1 MYPITFQLFDKSHGS
16 WFFRNEKFADS
27 RVSGMMHVKE
37 VDSLVIC
44 IVRPGTNVELHSANE
59 CEQ

>member
-1 MYPITFQLFDKSHGS
+1 
-16 WFFRNEKFADS
+16 
-27 RVSGMMHVKE
+27 MMHVKE